1 METASLALCKGNNIR
16 LTSSHRRLL
25 VVSQRHQE
33 LRPGQLLIHGGEQR
47 RLDNLIGG
55 GGQRGGGSHGGG
67 GGEGQLAELPS
78 EVWRAETAILLQA
91 DAAVLTEQR
100 TEDCR
105 TDNTPGQGH
114 VTPAA
119 GE

>member
-1 METASLALCKGNNIR
+1 METASLALSEGNNIR

-33 LRPGQLLIHGGEQR
+33 LRPGQLLIHGGEQHG
-47 RLDNLIGG
+47 LDDLIGG
-55 GGQRGGGSHGGG
+55 GGRGGGGGGHGGG
-67 GGEGQLAELPS
+67 GGQGQLAELPR

-105 TDNTPGQGH
+105 TDSTGNTRK
-114 VTPAA
+114 
-119 GE
+119 